1 MRLILILATAVFLNG
16 CFVTS
21 GGMRSFTSMPS
32 GATVTIDG
40 YGACETP
47 CTVKLDGYRKVTVA
61 KAGYKAQRFGVKPGG
76 STVKVILKLAAPV
89 GVVDAE
95 VLPDL

>member
-1 MRLILILATAVFLNG
+1 MRLILILTTMVLLNG
-16 CFVTS
+16 CLATS
-21 GGMRSFTSMPS
+21 GAMRSFTSTPS

-47 CTVKLDGYRKVTVA
+47 CTVKLDGDRKVTVA

-76 STVKVILKLAAPV
+76 APVNVILELAAPA

-95 VLPDL
+95 TLPDL

>member
-1 MRLILILATAVFLNG
+1 MRLILILATVFFLNG

-21 GGMRSFTSMPS
+21 GGMRSFTSTPS

-76 STVKVILKLAAPV
+76 APVNVILELAAPA
-89 GVVDAE
+89 GVVDSE
-95 VLPDL
+95 TLPDL

>member
-1 MRLILILATAVFLNG
+1 MRLILILATVIFLNG
-16 CFVTS
+16 CLATS
-21 GGMRSFTSMPS
+21 GGMRSFSSTPS

-61 KAGYKAQRFGVKPGG
+61 KAGYKAQRFGVKSGG
-76 STVKVILKLAAPV
+76 APVNVILELAAPA

-95 VLPDL
+95 TLPDL

>member
-1 MRLILILATAVFLNG
+1 MRVILILATVVFLSG
-16 CFVTS
+16 CLATS

-47 CTVKLDGYRKVTVA
+47 CSVKLDGYRKVTVA
-61 KAGYKAQRFGVKPGG
+61 KAGYKAQRFGVNPGG
-76 STVKVILKLAAPV
+76 APVNVILELAAPA
-89 GVVDAE
+89 GVVDSE
-95 VLPDL
+95 TLPDL

>member
-1 MRLILILATAVFLNG
+1 MRLILILTTMVFLSG
-16 CFVTS
+16 CFATS
-21 GGMRSFTSMPS
+21 GGMRSFTSTPS

-47 CTVKLDGYRKVTVA
+47 CTVKLDGHRKVTVA
-61 KAGYKAQRFGVKPGG
+61 KAGYKAQRFGVKSGG
-76 STVKVILKLAAPV
+76 APVNVILELAAPA

-95 VLPDL
+95 TLPDL

>member
-1 MRLILILATAVFLNG
+1 MRLILILATAVLLNG

-21 GGMRSFTSMPS
+21 GGMRSFTSTPS

-76 STVKVILKLAAPV
+76 APVNVILELAAPA
-89 GVVDAE
+89 GVVDSE
-95 VLPDL
+95 TLPDL